1 MCDIAVMSAATEPQ
15 QARRS
20 NRGFA
25 SMFWSL
31 IPLTIV
37 IVIAVIVLRPKSQPP
52 ATVDP
57 APDFRFASTQ
67 LGGPVPSPRGLPAG
81 WRATSSAVTTTP
93 AVVVH
98 VGYLTAGKQYVELYE
113 AARPADVARRVG
125 TRQGSTTI
133 AGQPWARYRTGRGE
147 TAFLLRRG
155 KVSVLVTG
163 SASEADLTTFAATLR

>member
-1 MCDIAVMSAATEPQ
+1 MSAATEPQ

-67 LGGPVPSPRGLPAG
+67 LGGRCVAAWVAARLARDEQRGNDDAGGRRSRGL
-81 WRATSSAVTTTP
+81 S
-93 AVVVH
+93 H
-98 VGYLTAGKQYVELYE
+98 
-113 AARPADVARRVG
+113 RR
-125 TRQGSTTI
+125 
-133 AGQPWARYRTGRGE
+133 
-147 TAFLLRRG
+147 
-155 KVSVLVTG
+155 
-163 SASEADLTTFAATLR
+163 